1 MTSPFYSILK
11 EPLHFGEWRDNAN
24 VKSFHL
30 VFTVG
35 VAPESRNGTS
45 NQRNNSNNKTQISR
59 QYLPECV
66 RCHVFPFRI
75 LISSHVSDH
84 LSCLQLSVSALFF
97 FFLPLH
103 RRVVEMQQR
112 CAVLAAIKA
121 DADFLRGI
129 PIQRR
134 LDCFQRR
141 RNFLAQRCACREGY
155 PPREIIQKCRCV
167 LYYRCFRYRPFHL
180 NRGFHLV

>member
-1 MTSPFYSILK
+1 MGHQIK
-11 EPLHFGEWRDNAN
+11 EITAITRHRFLVNISRN
-24 VKSFHL
+24 VSGVMFSLSEFSFHL
-30 VFTVG
+30 TSQSICLVYSSVFRH
-35 VAPESRNGTS
+35 S
-45 NQRNNSNNKTQISR
+45 
-59 QYLPECV
+59 
-66 RCHVFPFRI
+66 
-75 LISSHVSDH
+75 
-84 LSCLQLSVSALFF
+84 FF